1 MTKRTDQ
8 DLKTSYSSLPAFDKK
23 FELQALQHSDQLT
36 KPQGSLGRL
45 EDIAVWMCGW
55 QRTLKPRDDK
65 AYTLIFAGNHGV
77 TKQGVS
83 AFPPEVT
90 VQMVANFA
98 NGGAAINQLCKAIPS
113 TLRVIPLSL
122 ENPTQDFTVAPA
134 MTAEECAEAFDMGVQ
149 SVPADAD
156 IVILGEMGIGNTT
169 AAAAVACA
177 VVGGSAHDW
186 VGSGTG
192 IDTDTLI
199 RKRQVV
205 DKAMAL
211 HRGKLNGALAILQHV
226 GDFLLNHPSD
236 DIDIATNA
244 PPETVQA
251 LFSHT
256 VPLGVAFGIIPVIL
270 DGYVVTAA
278 AAALT
283 QVHPDM
289 LAHCLA
295 GHKSV
300 EIGHQRLLDALKM
313 KPLLDLNMRL
323 GEGSGAQLALAVV
336 RAAVAAFTQMAT
348 FASAQVAGK
357 DTAVADKV
365 A

>member
-134 MTAEECAEAFDMGVQ
+134 MTAEECAEAFDLGVQ

-226 GDFLLNHPSD
+226 GGRELAA
-236 DIDIATNA
+236 IAGA
-244 PPETVQA
+244 VWRARE
-251 LFSHT
+251 
-256 VPLGVAFGIIPVIL
+256 LGIPVIL

>member
-1 MTKRTDQ
+1 
-8 DLKTSYSSLPAFDKK
+8 
-23 FELQALQHSDQLT
+23 
-36 KPQGSLGRL
+36 
-45 EDIAVWMCGW
+45 
-55 QRTLKPRDDK
+55 
-65 AYTLIFAGNHGV
+65 
-77 TKQGVS
+77 
-83 AFPPEVT
+83 
-90 VQMVANFA
+90 
-98 NGGAAINQLCKAIPS
+98 
-113 TLRVIPLSL
+113 
-122 ENPTQDFTVAPA
+122 
-134 MTAEECAEAFDMGVQ
+134 
-149 SVPADAD
+149 
-156 IVILGEMGIGNTT
+156 
-169 AAAAVACA
+169 
-177 VVGGSAHDW
+177 
-186 VGSGTG
+186 
-192 IDTDTLI
+192 
-199 RKRQVV
+199 
-205 DKAMAL
+205 MAL

-226 GDFLLNHPSD
+226 GGRELAA
-236 DIDIATNA
+236 IAGA
-244 PPETVQA
+244 VWRARE
-251 LFSHT
+251 
-256 VPLGVAFGIIPVIL
+256 LGIPVIL

>member
-122 ENPTQDFTVAPA
+122 ENPTQDFTPA

-226 GDFLLNHPSD
+226 GGRELAA
-236 DIDIATNA
+236 IAGA
-244 PPETVQA
+244 VWRARE
-251 LFSHT
+251 
-256 VPLGVAFGIIPVIL
+256 LGIPVIL

>member
-226 GDFLLNHPSD
+226 GGRELAA
-236 DIDIATNA
+236 IAGA
-244 PPETVQA
+244 VWRARE
-251 LFSHT
+251 
-256 VPLGVAFGIIPVIL
+256 LGIPVIL

>member
-1 MTKRTDQ
+1 M
-8 DLKTSYSSLPAFDKK
+8 
-23 FELQALQHSDQLT
+23 
-36 KPQGSLGRL
+36 
-45 EDIAVWMCGW
+45 WMCGW

-226 GDFLLNHPSD
+226 GGRELAA
-236 DIDIATNA
+236 IAGA
-244 PPETVQA
+244 VWRARE
-251 LFSHT
+251 
-256 VPLGVAFGIIPVIL
+256 LGIPVIL

>member
-65 AYTLIFAGNHGV
+65 AYTLLFAGTHGV

-226 GDFLLNHPSD
+226 GGRELAA
-236 DIDIATNA
+236 IAGA
-244 PPETVQA
+244 VWRARE
-251 LFSHT
+251 
-256 VPLGVAFGIIPVIL
+256 LGIPVIL